1 MSLLMAVDVG
11 NTNIVLGIYDLDQG
25 PRAPLDVS
33 WRMATSRERTV
44 DEYGL
49 SSLGMLA
56 HRGITAADIG
66 QVVISSVVPPLHPV
80 LDGWL
85 RTYFQVEPLWIEP
98 GIKTGLKVLLDNPLE
113 LGADRIV
120 NAVAGLELY
129 GAPLI
134 AVDFG
139 TATTF
144 DIINNRR
151 EYLGGIISPGL
162 KISAE
167 ALFQRASRLPRVEL
181 AEPERLVG
189 RSTVQ
194 AMQSGLYY
202 GYVGLVDGILA
213 RLLEVYPTS
222 QVVATGG
229 LAQVIAPASK
239 YIRHI
244 ATVLT
249 LEGLRILW
257 LKNQK
262 PAPCNQT

>member
-1 MSLLMAVDVG
+1 MSLLLAVDVG

-25 PRAPLDVS
+25 PRAPLDAS

-49 SSLGMLA
+49 SSLGLLA
-56 HRGITAADIG
+56 HRGIAASDIG

-98 GIKTGLKVLLDNPLE
+98 GIKTGLKILLDNPLE

-144 DIINNRR
+144 DIVNDRR
-151 EYLGGIISPGL
+151 EYLGGIICPGL
-162 KISAE
+162 NLSAE
-167 ALFQRASRLPRVEL
+167 ALFQRASRLPRVEIT
-181 AEPERLVG
+181 EPDRLVG
-189 RSTVQ
+189 KSTVQ
-194 AMQSGLYY
+194 AMQSGLFY
-202 GYVGLVDGILA
+202 GYVGQVDGILA
-213 RLLEVYPTS
+213 RLLEAYPGS
-222 QVVATGG
+222 HVVATGG
-229 LAQVIAPASK
+229 LAKVIAPASRF
-239 YIRHI
+239 IDNI
-244 ATVLT
+244 AVDLT
-249 LEGLRILW
+249 LEGLRFLW
-257 LKNQK
+257 LKNRK
-262 PAPCNQT
+262 PAPCPQP